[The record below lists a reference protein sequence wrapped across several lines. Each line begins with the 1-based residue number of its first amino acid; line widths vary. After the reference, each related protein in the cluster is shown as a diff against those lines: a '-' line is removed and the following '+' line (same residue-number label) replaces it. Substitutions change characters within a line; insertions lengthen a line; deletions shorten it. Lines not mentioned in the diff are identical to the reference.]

1 MGKIIRLTESDLIKI
16 VNRVI
21 SEQKTFRQSKPRKVM
36 DRTENELVHE
46 IYRLLVD
53 SYGFKQD
60 FNNAS
65 EAYVLGKN
73 EFKKYAASW
82 YTQEVSGPLRFR
94 KGDMTIYLDKRFA
107 DIIINRNSYPGGTN
121 PIKMDRVILD
131 STDPNT
137 IKKIEK
143 IIKNK

>member
-1 MGKIIRLTESDLIKI
+1 
-16 VNRVI
+16 
-21 SEQKTFRQSKPRKVM
+21 M
-36 DRTENELVHE
+36 DRTENELVHK

-60 FNNAS
+60 FNNVS

-73 EFKKYAASW
+73 EFKKYSASW

-94 KGDMTIYLDKRFA
+94 KGDMVIYLDKRFA
-107 DIIINRNSYPGGTN
+107 DIIINRYSHPGVPGE
-121 PIKMDRVILD
+121 MDRVILD

>member
-21 SEQKTFRQSKPRKVM
+21 SEQKTLRQSKPRKVM

-60 FNNAS
+60 FNNVS

-73 EFKKYAASW
+73 EFKKYSASW

-94 KGDMTIYLDKRFA
+94 KGDMVIYLDKRFA
-107 DIIINRNSYPGGTN
+107 DIIINRYSYPGE
-121 PIKMDRVILD
+121 MDRVILD